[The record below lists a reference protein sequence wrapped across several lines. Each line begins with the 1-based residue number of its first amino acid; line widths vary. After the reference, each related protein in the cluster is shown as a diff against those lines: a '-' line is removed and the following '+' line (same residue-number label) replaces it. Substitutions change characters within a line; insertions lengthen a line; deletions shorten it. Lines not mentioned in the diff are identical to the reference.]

1 MMPELE
7 TLQKL
12 ADASQKCF
20 GLDLYEAYKTLP
32 QEHIRGLVT
41 EGLWYQGSA
50 TQGNL
55 TEKGAKALADAREAA
70 NYAAVREA
78 LVEEAR
84 TFGYELTVSPYNS
97 QPYSG
102 RPEDEVFYLERP
114 GHMGIVTLEGTAQLA
129 LFLVEER
136 LCKAGKIR

>member
-1 MMPELE
+1 MTPELE

-12 ADASQKCF
+12 AAASLKCF

-84 TFGYELTVSPYNS
+84 TFGYELTVSPY
-97 QPYSG
+97 SG